1 MCQGLASDDRAL
13 GYASTSRP
21 AGGALRCASDDAVA
35 ASEERDDAEGE
46 APPIGAREERG
57 GRNRRRR
64 RGRGRGQRR
73 VYEVDGG
80 EWIDFVSSDLKHL
93 SPRPERGGRI
103 AAVAAQVEVE
113 PETEEAPS
121 ADIIVHPAAEPVLEP
136 AMAMADTAPAAEAA
150 PAETPPRYDAD
161 SLTYEP
167 DQERREKFLSRFS
180 RWGKK
185 GG

>member
-1 MCQGLASDDRAL
+1 MRSWARRMELTCRRMGR
-13 GYASTSRP
+13 AST
-21 AGGALRCASDDAVA
+21 GFHEASGV
-35 ASEERDDAEGE
+35 
-46 APPIGAREERG
+46 
-57 GRNRRRR
+57 
-64 RGRGRGQRR
+64 
-73 VYEVDGG
+73 
-80 EWIDFVSSDLKHL
+80 F
-93 SPRPERGGRI
+93 
-103 AAVAAQVEVE
+103 
-113 PETEEAPS
+113 
-121 ADIIVHPAAEPVLEP
+121 PAAEPVLEP

>member
-1 MCQGLASDDRAL
+1 
-13 GYASTSRP
+13 
-21 AGGALRCASDDAVA
+21 
-35 ASEERDDAEGE
+35 
-46 APPIGAREERG
+46 
-57 GRNRRRR
+57 
-64 RGRGRGQRR
+64 

-93 SPRPERGGRI
+93 SPRPERGARI
-103 AAVAAQVEVE
+103 AAVGAEAEAE
-113 PETEEAPS
+113 SETEEAPS
-121 ADIIVHPAAEPVLEP
+121 ADIIVHPSAEPVLEP
-136 AMAMADTAPAAEAA
+136 AMAMADAAPAAEAA
-150 PAETPPRYDAD
+150 PQETPPRYDAA